1 MEDVVKRLDR
11 LEEKMDRILEL
22 LEGDLKN
29 NCEKMG
35 EHIEFVER
43 VYDNV
48 KRHYRYWIDRIQAK
62 EIINCD
68 KKIIEKIDRC
78 INEECTTN
86 HDKNNLTYK
95 DYFYHD

>member
-48 KRHYRYWIDRIQAK
+48 KRPLGYL
-62 EIINCD
+62 CD
-68 KKIIEKIDRC
+68 KVKAFSGKGNYSLE
-78 INEECTTN
+78 
-86 HDKNNLTYK
+86 DKKN
-95 DYFYHD
+95 